1 MLQPNALAQQGLQK
15 LPLDVTRWHDLVSEK
30 YNYLFV
36 DKTAKLAALVRNYQ
50 AVFIARP
57 RRMGKTLMCS
67 MLYELFA
74 HGTESFKGTAVY
86 DLWPENELFPVI
98 RLSFNTIAC
107 DDVSLFEQSLKGAL
121 VNTFSQVGFPEV
133 DSFDRGDVLPSF
145 LGKFNQIAEQHELV
159 FLIDE
164 WDYPLSNNLDNED
177 KFNRLKLVLRDF
189 YAWLRDLPKVR
200 FLLITGIMRYHE
212 TSMFTGQYIQDLSM
226 KPYFAD
232 LLGYTQQELVDEFA
246 PYIEKAAN
254 MLGISTQTLLDKLK
268 RYYDGFCFDYNA
280 SVNLY
285 CPYSIN
291 QFFDAVVPKAEDD
304 VIEDGPYFDSYWM
317 TSANATA
324 ALSSYLRGRGLGQE
338 ELRQI
343 CNQHFLLS
351 YEDINGVNFFGSV
364 KFKHLLVQAG
374 YFSLKAVVSGKAPT
388 SRKYKCG
395 VTNQEVD
402 EAFVRVLSGYL
413 VNFDDDKRDQLIAE
427 GEEAQKSLLA
437 GDIECMCIRL
447 NQILCKIFSE
457 ILKNAPEKLYRA
469 FIARFLSANLITVS
483 EENTNNLG
491 RCDLVATTP
500 NHIYDMELKRL
511 DEDKDADHYKI
522 TRLND
527 GEEQLVERGYGSNL
541 TEKKTR
547 QTGVVL
553 VISDKYR
560 QICAWRTVTQTETG
574 IRRQEGIIPPLSV
587 LTQQQVLTGRVN
599 PQPLPLSPA
608 QTTQP

>member
-1 MLQPNALAQQGLQK
+1 MLKPNALAQQGLQK
-15 LPLDVTRWHDLVSEK
+15 LPLDVTRWHDLVSER

-67 MLYELFA
+67 MLYELFS

-86 DLWPENELFPVI
+86 DLWPEKELFPVI
-98 RLSFNTIAC
+98 RLSFHTMPC
-107 DDVSLFEQSLKGAL
+107 DDVSKFECALKETLLSA
-121 VNTFSQVGFPEV
+121 FSAAGFPEV
-133 DSFDRGDVLPSF
+133 NSFAMRATISGF
-145 LGKFNQIAEQHELV
+145 LQQFNTLVQQHKLV

-164 WDYPLSNNLDNED
+164 CDYPLSNNLNNED
-177 KFNRLKLVLRDF
+177 IFKRLKLVLRDF
-189 YAWLRDLPKVR
+189 YAWLRDLQNVR

-232 LLGYTQQELVDEFA
+232 LLGYTQQELVDKFA

-254 MLGISTQTLLDKLK
+254 MLGISTQTLQDKLK

-280 SVNLY
+280 SVKVY

-291 QFFDAVVPKAEDD
+291 QFFDAVVPKADDD

-324 ALSSYLRGRGLGQE
+324 ALSSYLSGRGLGQE
-338 ELRQI
+338 DLTQI
-343 CNQHFLLS
+343 CNQHFVLT
-351 YEDINGVNFFGSV
+351 YEDINGANFFGSV
-364 KFKHLLVQAG
+364 NFKHLLVQAG
-374 YFSLKAVVSGKAPT
+374 YFSLKAVVSGMAPS
-388 SRKYKCG
+388 SRAYKCG

-402 EAFVRVLSGYL
+402 QAFVRVLTGYL

-491 RCDLVATTP
+491 HCDLVATTP

-560 QICAWRTVTQTETG
+560 QICAWRTLTQTETG
-574 IRRQEGIIPPLSV
+574 IMRQEGIIPPLSV
-587 LTQQQVLTGRVN
+587 LTQQQVLTGRVH
-599 PQPLPLSPA
+599 PQSLPQLPA
-608 QTTQP
+608 QMTQS